1 MGLDDTSGSRRREKV
16 ASNADNF
23 RSFDG
28 VRFGPF
34 LPPVTAYADGA
45 IGQKIVRFWCTSE
58 HHFYKDPYSSL
69 ISRVVVAEGH
79 PETVN
84 ARSKPRV
91 SPGWPGHA
99 AGEARIPRLPAVGGV
114 NY

>member
-16 ASNADNF
+16 VSNADNF

-45 IGQKIVRFWCTSE
+45 IGQKNSAFFV
-58 HHFYKDPYSSL
+58 YK
-69 ISRVVVAEGH
+69 
-79 PETVN
+79 
-84 ARSKPRV
+84 
-91 SPGWPGHA
+91 
-99 AGEARIPRLPAVGGV
+99 
-114 NY
+114 